1 MSEYQRKNLLIIPT
15 HAHPHTVPYAIKS
28 AQNQTI
34 TDLDIVVIG
43 DGVTDETRAAVEPF
57 LVDERVRFL
66 DKPKAIRHGE
76 EYRDYVIRNS
86 SAETVSYLGDDD
98 LLFPS
103 HLQLMGEHLSGV
115 DFVNPLPIFIN
126 FDGSIHYIPTDLAN
140 PDSLLWHLDEQVHR
154 NSVSLTGVMHT
165 RESYLRLPFGWRP
178 APLGRWTDHYMWQ
191 QYFQLEGFQAKT
203 LPIST
208 TAKFG
213 DVVRSNIE
221 PHLRVREIES
231 YVQGFSR
238 PEFIENW
245 NHLVREVVRA
255 KSVEQLI
262 ELQIVHSEKERLIS
276 EIQDQVEKNSEISQE
291 LNRVLNTKS
300 WRLTNP
306 LRQFRGLFK

>member
-1 MSEYQRKNLLIIPT
+1 MLIIPT
-15 HAHPHTVPYAIKS
+15 HAHPHTLPYAIKS
-28 AQNQTI
+28 ALNQTI

-43 DGVTDETRAAVEPF
+43 DGVTDDTRVAVEPF
-57 LVDERVRFL
+57 LADERVRFL

-76 EYRDYVIRNS
+76 EYRDHVIRNS
-86 SAETVSYLGDDD
+86 LAETVCYLGDDD
-98 LLFPS
+98 LLFPN

-126 FDGSIHYIPTDLAN
+126 FDGSLHYISTDLAN

-178 APLGRWTDHYMWQ
+178 APPGRWTDHYMWQ

-213 DVVRSNIE
+213 DAERTNIE
-221 PHLRVREIES
+221 PQLRVREIEF
-231 YVQGFSR
+231 YLQAFSQ
-238 PEFIENW
+238 PDFSESW
-245 NHLVREVVRA
+245 NQRVREVVRA
-255 KSVEQLI
+255 KSVDQLL
-262 ELQIVHSEKERLIS
+262 ELQIVHSEKARLITD
-276 EIQDQVEKNSEISQE
+276 IQNQVEMNSEISQE
-291 LNRVLNTKS
+291 LTRVLNTKS

-306 LRQFRGLFK
+306 LRKFRGFFK

>member
-1 MSEYQRKNLLIIPT
+1 MSEYNRKNLLIIPT
-15 HAHPHTVPYAIKS
+15 HAHPHTLPYAIKS

-43 DGVTDETRAAVEPF
+43 DGVTDDTRVAVEPF
-57 LVDERVRFL
+57 LADERVRFL

-76 EYRDYVIRNS
+76 EYRDHVIRNS
-86 SAETVSYLGDDD
+86 LAETVCYLGDDD
-98 LLFPS
+98 LLFPN

-126 FDGSIHYIPTDLAN
+126 FDGSLHYISTDLAN

-178 APLGRWTDHYMWQ
+178 APPGRWTDHYMWQ

-213 DVVRSNIE
+213 DGERTNIE
-221 PHLRVREIES
+221 PQLRVREIEF
-231 YVQGFSR
+231 YLQAFSQ
-238 PEFIENW
+238 PDFSESW
-245 NHLVREVVRA
+245 NQRVREVVRA
-255 KSVEQLI
+255 KSVDQFL
-262 ELQIVHSEKERLIS
+262 ELQIVHSEKARLITD
-276 EIQDQVEKNSEISQE
+276 IQNQVEMNSEISQE
-291 LNRVLNTKS
+291 LTRVLNTKS

-306 LRQFRGLFK
+306 LRKFRGFFK